1 MVNVKL
7 AAASWNSDGGIVEV
21 TEMGFVCF
29 SEIRAISIFF
39 FFFFLVLT
47 YNETLKNILV
57 LNFYL

>member
-29 SEIRAISIFF
+29 REIRAISI